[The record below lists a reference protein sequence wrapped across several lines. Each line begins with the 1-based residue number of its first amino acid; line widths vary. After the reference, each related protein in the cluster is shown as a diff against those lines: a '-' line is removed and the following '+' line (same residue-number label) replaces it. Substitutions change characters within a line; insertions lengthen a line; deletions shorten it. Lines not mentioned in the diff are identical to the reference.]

1 MTMTPYDFSMLTGIG
16 VGGDPIPF
24 DIDMD
29 EWTAAQ
35 IHLLSAAPPLAR
47 PGYVRYSWFEVQFR
61 VQPTLVDAA
70 PITLEAVERY
80 ARGFLMFLFG
90 TTIFADRANTV
101 PLCLLSALVDVRD
114 ILHYDWGGAALAT
127 LYGYMSSASRG
138 SGQLLGGYWRA
149 WEVHFFSAIC
159 IPAFCFLYSV
169 HCTL

>member
-1 MTMTPYDFSMLTGIG
+1 MTPHDFSMLTGIG

-24 DIDMD
+24 DTDMD

-35 IHLLSAAPPLAR
+35 VHLLGEAPPLAR
-47 PGYVRYSWFEVQFR
+47 PGFVRYSWFETQFR
-61 VQPTLVDAA
+61 VQPVLGE
-70 PITLEAVERY
+70 EAQMTEEDVERY

-149 WEVHFFSAIC
+149 WEVHFFSTFH
-159 IPAFCFLYSV
+159 FCLVLSV
-169 HCTL
+169 LCTLHTL